1 MKYSVLV
8 PVFNTERYLRQ
19 CIESVLGQT
28 CDDFELLL
36 TNDGSTDNS
45 ATICEEY
52 ARKDSRI
59 IFYNKGNE
67 GLLLTRRHALKR
79 AQGEYI
85 LFLDSDDYWEKNLL
99 STVDSVLKETP
110 VDIVLYRFS
119 CVDDNGNFLE
129 RKTGVFDDMTYFDS
143 KNKDILLG
151 TFLRSSQLNTMWTK
165 CVKREIIDIEEDYS
179 KFKDK
184 KGEDCLQSIALMLNA
199 ETFCYLDR
207 PLVNYR
213 LSINGRGR
221 NYKSKYALDTLTM
234 HQHVYI
240 KLIEA
245 KSNIRI
251 LLYEYEGFCRDICE
265 SILPSLPSS
274 CTYKQ
279 FKEIM
284 SEISGNRLY
293 DNSILNYHNLVLSKK
308 EKVIVGLLKR
318 GYYYII
324 YYLYRIYRKV
334 KI

>member
-1 MKYSVLV
+1 MKYSILV
-8 PVFNTERYLRQ
+8 PVYNTERYLRQ
-19 CIESVLGQT
+19 CIDSVLSQSCG
-28 CDDFELLL
+28 DFELLL

-52 ARKDSRI
+52 AKKDCRI
-59 IFYNKGNE
+59 KFYKKENE

-79 AQGEYI
+79 AQGDYI

-99 STVDSVLKETP
+99 SILDSVLKETP
-110 VDIVLYRFS
+110 VDIVLYRFA
-119 CVDDNGNFLE
+119 CVDDDGKFLE
-129 RKTGVFDDMTYFDS
+129 EKTGIFKDLSFFDS
-143 KNKDILLG
+143 KNKDVILG

-179 KFKDK
+179 RFKDK
-184 KGEDCLQSIALMLNA
+184 KGEDSLQSIALMLNA
-199 ETFCYLDR
+199 RTFCYLDR

-213 LSINGRGR
+213 LSLNGRGR
-221 NYKSKYALDTLTM
+221 NYKSKYALDTLAM
-234 HQHVYI
+234 HQHVYN

-245 KSNIRI
+245 KSNNQIM
-251 LLYEYEGFCRDICE
+251 LYEYEGFCRDICE

-279 FKEIM
+279 FKDIM
-284 SEISGNRLY
+284 NKISDNQLY

-308 EKVIVGLLKR
+308 EKMIVGLLKR
-318 GYYYII
+318 GYYCII
-324 YYLYRIYRKV
+324 YYMYRIYRKV